1 MKKIFSTLFVIVFN
15 FLNAQTIAVQVT
27 NFENNNGVCFAC
39 LFNKAEGFPDSSKN
53 AIKCIK
59 VKIENKIAQF
69 SFKDIPKG
77 DYAIAVFHDEN
88 NNGKLDE
95 NFLGIPKEGYGVS
108 NNVLPK
114 MNKPKFEAAKFLFT
128 TNRSININIQY

>member
-1 MKKIFSTLFVIVFN
+1 MKKICSTLFLMGIH
-15 FLNAQTIAVQVT
+15 FLNAQTIAVQV
-27 NFENNNGVCFAC
+27 NSFENNNGVCFAC

-53 AIKCIK
+53 AIKCVK

-77 DYAIAVFHDEN
+77 DYAISVFHDIN

-95 NFLGIPKEGYGVS
+95 NFLGIPKESYGAS
-108 NNVLPK
+108 NNNLPK
-114 MNKPKFEAAKFLFT
+114 MSKPKFDVAKFTLT
-128 TNRSININIQY
+128 PDKSIIIKLKS